1 MIETI
6 ETMPEMLA
14 LYDKEKN
21 DVPANIVS
29 VREGDQKYWFI
40 IEGQSFYVAPRTIF
54 EHLREGRPW
63 RFSRLGNAHHCEGA
77 GLETAYHSQ
86 TDFAAQNNMSQQQVS
101 RLLAKG
107 FTYADIEQGKHLKVV
122 DYQGNRYKSK
132 AAMAKAYGLSKF
144 VFDKREKAGWDFER
158 ALTTPA
164 RNNK

>member
-1 MIETI
+1 
-6 ETMPEMLA
+6 
-14 LYDKEKN
+14 
-21 DVPANIVS
+21 
-29 VREGDQKYWFI
+29 
-40 IEGQSFYVAPRTIF
+40 
-54 EHLREGRPW
+54 
-63 RFSRLGNAHHCEGA
+63 
-77 GLETAYHSQ
+77 
-86 TDFAAQNNMSQQQVS
+86 MSQQQVS

-122 DYQGNRYKSK
+122 GSQGNRYKSK